1 MLDDV
6 EANDNNGDVDVHEET
21 FTEERFTE
29 THVTSWGDRLGSS
42 CCVAIFGVLL
52 FLGSFPLLY
61 WNEGRAVMRYDSL
74 HEAQGVTYPLSSVES
89 INPVAEGRLVHLTS
103 ILTSTHQNLTDP
115 IFGLRT
121 NNWKL
126 QRDTEMYQWKESKKT
141 STVKKLGGK
150 EVKETTYSYQKVW
163 SDHLIDSN
171 SFKKQSGHVNPS
183 YMRFDDLTLSQDNFY
198 VGAFTL
204 PDRLISKIGSLR
216 QFTPITSGLLD
227 PSDITDTALQSQSK
241 LLSNGNG
248 YYISAKNIS
257 TSSEYSPQIGDV
269 RVTFGTV
276 LPGATVSILAQQV
289 GNTFQPYQT
298 GAGGTIEEV
307 RSGNMTSDEMYA
319 AAVSENRWLTILL
332 RFAGF
337 IAMAAGLRL
346 MLLPLQVFADVV
358 PILGSMVGCG
368 ITFISALLAAVLSTI
383 TISICWMIHHP
394 KIGAVILVG
403 VLVAVAV
410 IAFLVKRCIS
420 NKKKKDNSNN
430 NGSASYTDGNKLQD
444 NADDSMGQS
453 PPPTAPHFASGAA
466 DPPIIV
472 VPAENVEAIY
482 DDPTTTK

>member
-1 MLDDV
+1 MSDDI
-6 EANDNNGDVDVHEET
+6 EANDDNDVHEET

-29 THVTSWGDRLGSS
+29 THETYWGERLGSS
-42 CCVAIFGVLL
+42 CCLAILGVVL

-74 HEAQGVTYPLSSVES
+74 HEGQSVTYPIPSAES
-89 INPVAEGRLVHLTS
+89 IDPAAEGRLVHLTS
-103 ILTSTHQNLTDP
+103 ILTSSDQNLTDP
-115 IFGLRT
+115 IFGLQT

-163 SDHLIDSN
+163 SDYLINSN

-183 YMRFDDLTLSQDNFY
+183 YMRFEDLILSQDNFY

-204 PDRLISKIGSLR
+204 PDSLTSKIGRLR
-216 QFTPITSGLLD
+216 QFTPITSGLLN
-227 PSDITDTALQSQSK
+227 PSDITDTVLQSQSK
-241 LLSNGNG
+241 ILSNGNG
-248 YYISAKNIS
+248 YYISANNIS

-298 GAGGTIEEV
+298 DAGGTIVEI

-319 AAVSENRWLTILL
+319 AAVSENRLLTILM

-337 IAMAAGLRL
+337 FAMAIGLRL
-346 MLLPLQVFADVV
+346 MLSPLQVFADVV
-358 PILGSMVGCG
+358 PILGSIVGCG

-394 KIGAVILVG
+394 KIGAAILVG
-403 VLVAVAV
+403 VLVVVAV
-410 IAFLVKRCIS
+410 IAFLVKRCA
-420 NKKKKDNSNN
+420 NKKKMQNSNN
-430 NGSASYTDGNKLQD
+430 NSYIASDTNGNKLQD
-444 NADDSMGQS
+444 NADGDMEH
-453 PPPTAPHFASGAA
+453 PPPTAPLFAPGVA

-472 VPAENVEAIY
+472 IPAENVEAVY
-482 DDPTTTK
+482 DDPTATK